1 MNFEDPG
8 CTWGGASPGEA
19 PGHFCS
25 NNQSKALAQKPK
37 QLLQKVFYW
46 FAGDSLMTQLHC
58 DIAMSEKFLST
69 TFFISRSSMFSGV
82 AATMP
87 NTVAPALAKRAALS
101 EVFEHLAACCSQL
114 THGRQFCLS
123 VPSYTSMFSR

>member
-1 MNFEDPG
+1 MGWSDVIFMFLSF
-8 CTWGGASPGEA
+8 CAASVG
-19 PGHFCS
+19 
-25 NNQSKALAQKPK
+25 
-37 QLLQKVFYW
+37 V
-46 FAGDSLMTQLHC
+46 
-58 DIAMSEKFLST
+58 AMLEKFLST

-101 EVFEHLAACCSQL
+101 EVFEHLAACCSWL
-114 THGRQFCLS
+114 THGRHFCFS